1 LDVQYREQFL
11 KDLKKLKKQPIYR
24 QVLELTFTTLPQA
37 ESLQAIAN
45 VKAMAGYPGRY
56 RIRIGDYRVGIEVQD
71 QTLEIIRVMHRRDFY
86 RYFP

>member
-1 LDVQYREQFL
+1 LDVQYCEQFL

-45 VKAMAGYPGRY
+45 VKAMAGYPSRY
-56 RIRIGDYRVGIEVQD
+56 RIRIGDY
-71 QTLEIIRVMHRRDFY
+71 
-86 RYFP
+86 